1 MNTDDELF
9 WSSIQKHLAPWE
21 TVSDPTTVS
30 VYEHQHQHQSLAIR
44 SVNSSPPSIVRA
56 TTPTFPIHHL
66 RLLAHHKP
74 PLSHYPPHLTK
85 SPSTSYHLK
94 PQTRPR
100 DPPPLLPSS
109 SSPSPLNSTSL
120 YPISTAPHPLPTTN
134 SNTTPTNA
142 PTSLPDTSPLIPGNT
157 KMSNVTSPMCTGMPP
172 SLGYLRGQKWARRA
186 CRSVSRKGRRVA
198 GQCRP

>member
-74 PLSHYPPHLTK
+74 PLSHCPLHLTK
-85 SPSTSYHLK
+85 SPSTSHHLK
-94 PQTRPR
+94 PQTKPR
-100 DPPPLLPSS
+100 HPPPLPLP
-109 SSPSPLNSTSL
+109 PQPHL
-120 YPISTAPHPLPTTN
+120 PIPNLHRQLQHHPHQRTNIPPRHLPPHPRKYQN
-134 SNTTPTNA
+134 VKRHE
-142 PTSLPDTSPLIPGNT
+142 PDVHGHAAVVGVREGPEVGAEG
-157 KMSNVTSPMCTGMPP
+157 VQVGE
-172 SLGYLRGQKWARRA
+172 
-186 CRSVSRKGRRVA
+186 
-198 GQCRP
+198 